1 MLAQNSIPHSLR
13 QERPNQRLL
22 PGKHLAS
29 YLQLYRLCG
38 FCRPA
43 LAWQKRIFLLF
54 CLSLLLLMVT
64 PVVALAHPLGNFTVN
79 RYSRLEVTGQQ
90 VGLLYIVDMAEI
102 PAHQERSQ
110 MDRNGDNTIDQAE
123 QAAYVEQL
131 QAALQAGLHFQLN
144 GQAKQWT
151 FVDADLTFPTGQA
164 GLPTLRLVTHWST
177 PLEQQVNLWQAEYR
191 DENYSDRIGWQ
202 EVVVQG
208 GAGTQVQASSAPA
221 QDVSQELRTYPDNL
235 LQSPLAVNQATF
247 RFVPVAGAEATNR
260 SLATTGGANAPARAG
275 RPADPFA
282 ELIHVTTLSPWTIL
296 LALLAAFGWG
306 AAHAFSPGHGKT
318 IVGAYLVGSRGT
330 VRHALF
336 LGLTTTITH
345 TAGVFALGFVTL
357 FAAQFILPET
367 LYPWLSMASGILVVA
382 IGGIMIK
389 DRLQSFLHGHD
400 HHHHDH
406 VHEQHDHEQHD
417 PEHRQEEQAPHD
429 HHTHAHGSHHHHH
442 HLPPGIDDEN
452 PLQVMTWRNLL
463 ALGISGGLLPCPSAL
478 VLMLGAIS
486 LQRVGFGLALIVM
499 FSVGLASVLTAI
511 GVVLVYAGKFFQ
523 RIPESGPLLRFVPVA
538 SALFITVVGVG
549 ITVQALL
556 NMGIF
561 TLS

>member
-1 MLAQNSIPHSLR
+1 MLTSSRITRPFQQVPKAQTTGRWS
-13 QERPNQRLL
+13 QR
-22 PGKHLAS
+22 AM
-29 YLQLYRLCG
+29 
-38 FCRPA
+38 
-43 LAWQKRIFLLF
+43 LLF
-54 CLSLLLLMVT
+54 CLTLTLLIAL
-64 PVVALAHPLGNFTVN
+64 PAVALAHPLGNFTVN
-79 RYSRLEVTGQQ
+79 RYSRLAVTGQQ
-90 VGLLYIVDMAEI
+90 VQLIYIVDMAEI

-110 MDRNGDNTIDQAE
+110 IDRNGDNTIDAAE
-123 QAAYVEQL
+123 QEAYVQQL
-131 QAALQAGLHFQLN
+131 LATLQTGLKLQLN
-144 GQAKQWT
+144 GQVQQWT
-151 FVDADLTFPTGQA
+151 FVDSDLTFPAGQA
-164 GLPTLRLVTHWST
+164 GLPTLRLVTQWSA
-177 PLEQQVNLWQAEYR
+177 PLDEQTALWQAEYR
-191 DENYSDRIGWQ
+191 DENYADRLGWQ
-202 EVVVQG
+202 EVVVQA
-208 GAGTQVQASSAPA
+208 GAGATLQASSAPA
-221 QDVSQELRTYPDNL
+221 QDVSQELRTYPDSL

-247 RFVPVAGAEATNR
+247 SFVPVAGRAAANSATAALVNV
-260 SLATTGGANAPARAG
+260 STPAQAG
-275 RPADPFA
+275 RPVDPFA
-282 ELIHVTTLSPWTIL
+282 ELIQLTTPSLWTIL

-367 LYPWLSMASGILVVA
+367 LYPWLSMASGVLVVT
-382 IGGIMIK
+382 IGAIMIK
-389 DRLQSFLHGHD
+389 DRVQTFLQGRKHHH

-406 VHEQHDHEQHD
+406 DQHDHDHQHG
-417 PEHRQEEQAPHD
+417 
-429 HHTHAHGSHHHHH
+429 HAHGGHHHHH
-442 HLPPGIDDEN
+442 HLPPVADDAN
-452 PLQVMTWRNLL
+452 PLQAMTWRNLL

-499 FSVGLASVLTAI
+499 FSLGLASVLTAI

-523 RIPESGPLLRFVPVA
+523 RIPESGPLFRFVPVA

-549 ITVQALL
+549 ITVQALMS
-556 NMGIF
+556 MGIF

>member
-1 MLAQNSIPHSLR
+1 MFAQYPILHALGQYSTNCVT
-13 QERPNQRLL
+13 LL

-29 YLQLYRLCG
+29 YLQLHRLRF

-43 LAWQKRIFLLF
+43 LAWRKRAFMLF
-54 CLSLLLLMVT
+54 CISLLLLVVT
-64 PVVALAHPLGNFTVN
+64 PTVALAHPLGNFTVN
-79 RYSRLEVTGQQ
+79 RYSRLVVTGQQ
-90 VGLLYIVDMAEI
+90 VQLVYIVDMAEI

-110 MDRNGDNTIDQAE
+110 IDRNGDNTIDTAE
-123 QAAYVEQL
+123 QEAYVQQL
-131 QAALQAGLHFQLN
+131 LTTLQTGLHFQLN
-144 GQAKQWT
+144 GQAQPWT

-164 GLPTLRLVTHWST
+164 GLPTLRLVTQWST
-177 PLEQQVNLWQAEYR
+177 LLAEPAPLWQAEYR
-191 DENYSDRIGWQ
+191 DENYADRLGWQ
-202 EVVVQG
+202 EVVVQA
-208 GAGTQVQASSAPA
+208 GAGAALQASSAPA

-235 LQSPLAVNQATF
+235 LQSPLAVNQATL
-247 RFVPVAGAEATNR
+247 RFVPVAGSEAVNN
-260 SLATTGGANAPARAG
+260 STTAAVGANAPAQAG
-275 RPADPFA
+275 RPVDPFA
-282 ELIHVTTLSPWTIL
+282 ELIHLTTLSPWTIL

-336 LGLTTTITH
+336 LGLTTTVTH

-367 LYPWLSMASGILVVA
+367 LYPWLSMASGVLVVT
-382 IGGIMIK
+382 IGAIMIK
-389 DRLQSFLHGHD
+389 DRLQTFLQGRGHHHHDHDQHGHD
-400 HHHHDH
+400 HHHDADH
-406 VHEQHDHEQHD
+406 QHS
-417 PEHRQEEQAPHD
+417 
-429 HHTHAHGSHHHHH
+429 HAHGGHHHHH
-442 HLPPGIDDEN
+442 HLPPLPDDAN
-452 PLQVMTWRNLL
+452 PLQAMTWRNLL

-499 FSVGLASVLTAI
+499 FSLGLASVLTAI

-523 RIPESGPLLRFVPVA
+523 RIPESGPLFRFVPVA

-549 ITVQALL
+549 ITVQALMS
-556 NMGIF
+556 MGIF
-561 TLS
+561 TLT

>member
-1 MLAQNSIPHSLR
+1 MLTRKQTT
-13 QERPNQRLL
+13 RPSHRGAVGQTTWRWSKRAMLL
-22 PGKHLAS
+22 
-29 YLQLYRLCG
+29 C
-38 FCRPA
+38 
-43 LAWQKRIFLLF
+43 
-54 CLSLLLLMVT
+54 CLGLLLLIALPT
-64 PVVALAHPLGNFTVN
+64 VALAHPLGNFTVN
-79 RYSRLEVTGQQ
+79 RYSRLEVTGHEIK
-90 VGLLYIVDMAEI
+90 LLYIVDMAEI
-102 PAHQERSQ
+102 PTHQERSQ
-110 MDRNGDNTIDQAE
+110 MDRNGDNTLDATE
-123 QAAYVEQL
+123 QNAYVEQL
-131 QAALQAGLHFQLN
+131 LTTLQSGLHLQVN
-144 GQAKQWT
+144 GQEMVWT
-151 FVDADLTFPTGQA
+151 PVASDLTFPSGQA
-164 GLPTLRLVTHWST
+164 GLPTLRFVTHWST
-177 PLEQQVNLWQAEYR
+177 PLDPQMELWQAEYR
-191 DENYSDRIGWQ
+191 DDNYPDRIGWQ
-202 EVVVQG
+202 EVIVQA
-208 GAGTQVQASSAPA
+208 GAGAQVQNASVPA
-221 QDVSQELRTYPDNL
+221 KDVSQELRTYPDNL
-235 LQSPLAVNQATF
+235 LQSPLMVNQATF
-247 RFVPVAGAEATNR
+247 RAVPVAGAQDTNN
-260 SLATTGGANAPARAG
+260 STATTVGGSTAERAG

-367 LYPWLSMASGILVVA
+367 LYPWLSMASGVLVVTLGA
-382 IGGIMIK
+382 VMIK
-389 DRLQSFLHGHD
+389 DRLQNFLHGRDH

-406 VHEQHDHEQHD
+406 THDHDHSHAE
-417 PEHRQEEQAPHD
+417 HD
-429 HHTHAHGSHHHHH
+429 HHDHHGHTHGGPHHHH
-442 HLPPGIDDEN
+442 HLPTGLDSGN
-452 PLQVMTWRNLL
+452 PLQAMTWRNLL

-499 FSVGLASVLTAI
+499 FSLGLASVLTGI

-523 RIPESGPLLRFVPVA
+523 RIPESGPLFRFVPVA

-549 ITVQALL
+549 ITVQALMS
-556 NMGIF
+556 MGIF